1 MMKSRTARPL
11 TVTALIV
18 LVGGMLSGCA
28 GTGGWR
34 GKLDKDLP
42 AFGHRNWIVVADA
55 AYPKQSAGGIET
67 IVTGVGHLEVLDTV
81 LKQIE
86 SSPHVKAKILVD
98 AELES
103 VSEEDAPGVSGY
115 REALTKFVE
124 GREVE
129 RMAHEEIIAR
139 LDEGAK
145 MFDILL
151 LKTNLT
157 IPYTSVFL
165 ELDCG
170 YWSAEKEERL
180 RETIRK
186 LGGNS

>member
-1 MMKSRTARPL
+1 MMKSRTARQM
-11 TVTALIV
+11 TVTALMC
-18 LVGGMLSGCA
+18 LVAAVLSGCA
-28 GTGGWR
+28 GPGGWR
-34 GKLDKDLP
+34 GKLDRDLP
-42 AFGHRNWIVVADA
+42 AFGHRNWIVIADA

-67 IVTGVGHLEVLDTV
+67 IVTGADHLEVLDTV
-81 LKQIE
+81 LRRLE
-86 SSPHVKAKILVD
+86 SSRHVKAKILVD

-103 VSEEDAPGVSGY
+103 VSEEDAPGVSVY
-115 REALTKFVE
+115 REALNELVE
-124 GREVE
+124 GKEVE
-129 RMAHEEIIAR
+129 RMVHEEIIAR

-170 YWSAEKEERL
+170 YWNAEKEERL
-180 RETIRK
+180 REAIEK
-186 LGGNS
+186 VGGDP